1 MREYEI
7 VLCEIKFYEAA
18 APIEILKQIRKL
30 CDFWTRAI
38 ALGSAH
44 FQSGRA
50 IFAVQNPKNAALR
63 IKFKGDL
70 FCDVKFKGELFA
82 I

>member
-1 MREYEI
+1 MRGYEI
-7 VLCEIKFYEAA
+7 VLCEIKLA

-38 ALGSAH
+38 APGSAH